1 MQTTTSLPDLRR
13 ARTALSGSLGLVPTM
28 GALHRGH
35 LALVEQAR
43 AENDHVAVSVFVNPT
58 QFAPNEDLS
67 RYPRDLER
75 DLALLRPLGVALVW
89 VPSAEEMYPPG
100 FQTWVTVEEVSAPL
114 EGKHRPGHFKGV
126 ATVVAKLFNAF
137 TPDRA
142 YFGQKDAQQ
151 AVVIRRL
158 ARDLNFPVEVR
169 VCPTVREPDGL
180 ALSSRN
186 AYLSPAERQAA
197 TVLNRALSAAQQAFA
212 EGAAEADMLR
222 AVMSS
227 TLAAE
232 PLAREEYVSVA
243 DPDTL
248 AELEQVDPARGALLS
263 LAVRVGSTRLIDN
276 CLVP

>member
-1 MQTTTSLPDLRR
+1 MQTITTLADLRR
-13 ARTALSGSLGLVPTM
+13 ARAALSGSLGLVPTM

-35 LALVEQAR
+35 LSLVEQAR

-58 QFAPNEDLS
+58 QFGPNEDLS

-75 DLALLRPLGVALVW
+75 DLAALAPLGVALVW
-89 VPSAEEMYPPG
+89 VPPVEEMYPPG
-100 FQTWVTVEEVSAPL
+100 FQTWVTVDEVSTPL

-151 AVVIRRL
+151 AVVIRRMV
-158 ARDLNFPVEVR
+158 RDLNFPLEIR
-169 VCPTVREPDGL
+169 VCPTVRDPDGL

-186 AYLSPAERQAA
+186 AYLSPEERQAA
-197 TVLNRALSAAQQAFA
+197 TVLNRALSAAQQAFR

-243 DPDTL
+243 DTDSL

-263 LAVRVGSTRLIDN
+263 LAVRVGKTRLIDN
-276 CLVP
+276 CVVP